1 MIQYKYLYIIKLI
14 FIKSDMYSLGII
26 LFELLFPFKT
36 EMERLI
42 EINKLKNDDEYLK
55 EKKTDLNNLL
65 AMVRKIKSLY

>member
-1 MIQYKYLYIIKLI
+1 LIQYKYLYIIKLI